1 MLFFKK
7 KPKKYLF
14 QSLKRVDPSTI
25 KEESPIFVVG
35 VGRSGTHFLAEL
47 FKMIPTFQAY
57 HLDHIG
63 NSIADSFLM
72 YCNWHKIH
80 MDYSGFFDSR
90 NLLIQNAKS
99 SHLRYLESNPYL
111 ALFIRELKN
120 YYPKSKILVVLR
132 NPEKVV
138 LSHYNK
144 GWYKDYSPDFND
156 FGKLPFY
163 QYSIE
168 KGNHFFGRIFPKGEV
183 EFQKWKELTQVGKIT
198 WMVVTIN
205 NWIRESIQ
213 DIGDEDISVLPI
225 EHLDYE
231 KYLELS
237 NFFNIS
243 KRIDKRLF
251 DDIKSSRPGK
261 TKIFNLNTWNS
272 SAEKDFQNQLQYL
285 NQDFRQF
292 YAR

>member
-1 MLFFKK
+1 MLLFKK
-7 KPKKYLF
+7 KPEKYLF
-14 QSLKRVDPSTI
+14 QSFKRVDPSTI

-47 FKMIPTFQAY
+47 FKMIPTLQAY

-72 YCNWHKIH
+72 YCNWHNMP
-80 MDYSGFFDSR
+80 MDYAGFFNSR
-90 NLLIQNAKS
+90 NQLIQNAKL
-99 SHLRYLESNPYL
+99 SHSRYVESNPYL
-111 ALFIRELKN
+111 ALFIRELKD

-138 LSHYNK
+138 LSHFNK

-168 KGNHFFGRIFPKGEV
+168 KGNHFFGRIFPKVEV

-205 NWIRESIQ
+205 NWIHESIQ
-213 DIGDEDISVLPI
+213 DIGNEDVTVLPV
-225 EHLDYE
+225 EQLDYE

-237 NFFNIS
+237 DFLNVT
-243 KRIDKRLF
+243 KRIDNRLF
-251 DDIKSSRPGK
+251 EEIKNRKPGK
-261 TKIFNLNTWNS
+261 TKVYQLKTWDS
-272 SAEKDFQNQLQYL
+272 AAEKDFQNQLQYL
-285 NQDFRQF
+285 NQEFRQF

>member
-1 MLFFKK
+1 MLLFKK
-7 KPKKYLF
+7 KPEKYLF
-14 QSLKRVDPSTI
+14 QSFKRVDPSTI

-47 FKMIPTFQAY
+47 FKMIPTLQAY

-72 YCNWHKIH
+72 YCNWHKIPT
-80 MDYSGFFDSR
+80 DYSGFFNSR
-90 NLLIQNAKS
+90 NLLIQNAKLS
-99 SHLRYLESNPYL
+99 NARYLESNPYL
-111 ALFIRELKN
+111 ALFIKELKN
-120 YYPKSKILVVLR
+120 YYPKSKILVVVR

-163 QYSIE
+163 QYSLE
-168 KGNHFFGRIFPKGEV
+168 KGNHFFGRIFPRGEV
-183 EFQKWKELTQVGKIT
+183 EFKKWKELSQVGKIT

-205 NWIRESIQ
+205 NWILETIQ
-213 DIGDEDISVLPI
+213 DLGDENVTVLPV

-237 NFFNIS
+237 DFLNVT
-243 KRIDKRLF
+243 KRMDNRLF
-251 DDIKSSRPGK
+251 EDIKNRKPGR
-261 TKIFNLNTWNS
+261 TKEYQLKSWDS
-272 SAEKDFQNQLQYL
+272 EAENDFQNQLQYL
-285 NQDFRQF
+285 NQEFRQF